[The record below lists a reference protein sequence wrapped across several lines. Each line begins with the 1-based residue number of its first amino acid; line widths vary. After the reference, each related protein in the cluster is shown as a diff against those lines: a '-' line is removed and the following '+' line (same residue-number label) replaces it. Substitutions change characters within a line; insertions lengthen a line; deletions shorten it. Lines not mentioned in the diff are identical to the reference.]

1 MANPVE
7 ECVGPDLR
15 RFAIPKTTQPLTSH
29 SALESDQNYK
39 KQDDSNFEEHQSCVG
54 SASFC

>member
-1 MANPVE
+1 MVNPVE

-39 KQDDSNFEEHQSCVG
+39 K
-54 SASFC
+54 